1 MKTITWDAST
11 GKTTETDD
19 GKENP
24 PLTSTDLWR
33 FLRDKRD
40 TLLQQTDV
48 WALTDRSITD
58 AQKKYRQDLRDLP
71 ANTSDPAKPTSP
83 TKP

>member
-1 MKTITWDAST
+1 MKTITFDANT

-19 GKENP
+19 GKAAP
-24 PLTSTDLWR
+24 SFTSDELWR
-33 FLRDKRD
+33 FLRNERD
-40 TLLQQTDV
+40 FKLKETDI

-71 ANTSDPAKPTSP
+71 ANTSDPAKPTWP

>member
-1 MKTITWDAST
+1 MKTVTFDANT

-19 GKENP
+19 GKSNP
-24 PLTSTDLWR
+24 PLPSAEL
-33 FLRDKRD
+33 FQMLRHKRD
-40 TLLQQTDV
+40 AKLKETDH
-48 WALTDRSITD
+48 WALSDRSITD

-71 ANTSDPAKPTSP
+71 ANTSDPANPTWP